1 MENEFGPK
9 GSEMGAP
16 MKTDQLYP
24 DERLKKKWVHHRQ
37 PIFPWIS
44 IPRSERASGKAAHSL
59 LQRLSRGSWGS
70 LLRGVQMRATR
81 PASST
86 STTSEDKLDDG
97 DDGPVWGPR
106 SRGLSAKNA
115 E

>member
-1 MENEFGPK
+1 M
-9 GSEMGAP
+9 
-16 MKTDQLYP
+16 
-24 DERLKKKWVHHRQ
+24 HHRQ

-97 DDGPVWGPR
+97 DDDGAALAVGATEFVTDFVPCHVSFTGSNSR
-106 SRGLSAKNA
+106 SGLVFCSGMENDF
-115 E
+115 